1 MDRRMVSLGK
11 FWETAAARDWPA
23 HERELQAMQTAV
35 NDFMRGRVD
44 ISLQGVVLY
53 SVERVNLSRDLC
65 LSFIVG
71 GKCVARSNIAINADA
86 LYMQRT
92 RGEYGRVVVT
102 IEERE
107 G

>member
-23 HERELQAMQTAV
+23 HERELQAMQAAV
-35 NDFMRGRVD
+35 NDFMHGRVD
-44 ISLQGVVLY
+44 ISLQGVVLH
-53 SVERVNLSRDLC
+53 SVERVSLSRDLC
-65 LSFIVG
+65 LSFFAG
-71 GKCVARSNIAINADA
+71 GKCVAHAGIGINADV
-86 LYMQRT
+86 LDMQRS
-92 RGEYGRVVVT
+92 RGDFGRVVVT